1 MYTVYA
7 KVGLPRPSLQEV
19 FSGTQYQCRKFI
31 RDRVRRGLPTQ
42 FLIVSKLSHD
52 AACRRYL
59 P

>member
-1 MYTVYA
+1 MYSVYA
-7 KVGLPRPSLQEV
+7 KVGLPRPALQEV

-42 FLIVSKLSHD
+42 FLIVSKLGYD
-52 AACRRYL
+52 AAAKRYL